1 MHGLLLF
8 WALKAIGGVEII
20 IATVKQDCKRDRDGN
35 HCECNG
41 LARDESQGKI
51 DILFTQWDLTLN
63 LYKYQS
69 KLSISVSLK
78 VEVLYITLPPHLV
91 NCTNFSSCAI
101 PYVITF

>member
-20 IATVKQDCKRDRDGN
+20 IATVKQDCKRDKDGN

-51 DILFTQWDLTLN
+51 NILFTQWDLTLN
-63 LYKYQS
+63 LYKCQS
-69 KLSISVSLK
+69 KLYLCLSQGGSAI
-78 VEVLYITLPPHLV
+78 YHATTPP
-91 NCTNFSSCAI
+91 C
-101 PYVITF
+101 